1 MKIHRFIGKFKLEEK
16 HLAVSDAGFYNQIKN
31 VLRLEPG
38 DKIVLCD
45 GNNNEAEV
53 EVDSISKDNI
63 KLKIGK
69 VTINENEP
77 KIKAV
82 LYCAILKRENFE
94 LVIQKATEI
103 GVKRIVPVITARTV
117 KLAINMARLDVIA
130 KEAAEQSGRGIVPE
144 ISKPISF
151 ENACKDAKINSVN
164 YFFDI
169 SGKSQTLIKNGYD
182 VAGIFIGPEGGWE
195 GDEIKIASNQGY
207 NFVSLGNLTL
217 RAETAAI
224 VASYSVINPNK

>member
-1 MKIHRFIGKFKLEEK
+1 MKLQRFFGDFNLNEK
-16 HLAVSDAGFYNQIKN
+16 ILTVNDAGFYNQIKN
-31 VLRLEPG
+31 VLRLSAG
-38 DKIVLCD
+38 DRLILCD
-45 GNNNEAEV
+45 GKNNEAEA
-53 EVDSISKDNI
+53 EVDSISKDGI

-69 VTINENEP
+69 VATNENET
-77 KIKAV
+77 KIKTV

-117 KLAINMARLDVIA
+117 KLAINTARLKAIA

-144 ISKPISF
+144 ISKPMSF
-151 ENACKDAKINSVN
+151 EDARKDAKTNSVN

-169 SGKSQTLIKNGYD
+169 SGKPLVSFKNNFD
-182 VAGIFIGPEGGWE
+182 TAGIFIGPEGGWE
-195 GDEIKIASNQGY
+195 GDEIKIARDQGY
-207 NFVSLGNLTL
+207 NFVSLGSLTL

-224 VASYSVINPNK
+224 VASYSLINSNK